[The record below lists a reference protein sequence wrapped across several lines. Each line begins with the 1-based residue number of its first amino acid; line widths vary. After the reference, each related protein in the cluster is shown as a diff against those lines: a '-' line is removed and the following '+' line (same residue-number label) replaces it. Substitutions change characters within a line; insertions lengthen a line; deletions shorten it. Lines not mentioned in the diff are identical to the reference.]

1 MSSGNPES
9 RPGRLRHPLFDPKN
23 QEGLSVLVRPSL
35 RDNDSDGHSRWPLS
49 IRRLWR
55 RIIDK
60 WQTSAQVK
68 TVGRMFIASAIVLF
82 VLCFTLISSMA
93 TRLTQAKV
101 EAAQDGIDRA
111 WRAVEQQIDASDTSN
126 SIQVRINAARTALTE
141 RGGGSDAS
149 DSSSG
154 PVNSAYEPVLIAPD
168 INGEDVVSPDN
179 AQIPKS
185 LRNFIHDN
193 QVAYQF
199 DTLRRPD
206 GSRYK
211 ALIIGSPVSSDVQ
224 GLELY
229 LILPMDNDESTLALM
244 RGLISSGGIILLV
257 VLVGIVWTF
266 AQQVTTP
273 VRTASRTAERFSQGH
288 LSERMAVNGRDEMA
302 RLATSFNSMADSLS
316 KQIKQLEEYGDL
328 QKQFT
333 SDVSHE
339 LRSPLTTVRMAAD
352 IIEDNADNLDPVMRR
367 ASSLMNKEL
376 GRFEGLLSDL
386 LDISRHDSGVEELS
400 LEQVDLL
407 GALHDAWLL
416 NVQLAKKLNVLV
428 RFHVPS
434 EPLFMPIDT
443 RRVKR
448 IFRNLIENALDHAE
462 GKPVDIAVRR
472 NDRAVSIIVLDHGV
486 GLKAGEE
493 DLVFNRFWRAD
504 PSRVRHR
511 GGTGLGLAI
520 ARENAALHGGK
531 LDAIGEIKVGSCF
544 RLTLPIDPDVPVT
557 ANDAALDLAVGEKA
571 DATLAAY
578 PELAVK
584 TYGAVDH
591 AVIEPADG
599 DEASA
604 GDYVSAGDDV
614 HAAGDAY
621 VGGELSDV
629 GAAGV
634 GASAADAGVADERG
648 VPSDGQQALFAPSA
662 ESSLSG
668 STQNAHAESSDL
680 DQPREVSASVAE
692 SAPSAESAQPTVTAD
707 EVASGEIA
715 PSEEWPT
722 VHSGSAGDSAT
733 GGDVENSAA
742 ASEKAVGSAG
752 ADGRGDDYPAEDDYY
767 GTELEEI
774 SEEELR
780 AAAEMDDFDPEP
792 SGSLPVDTP
801 GNADAHTETAHT
813 DAEEDQ

>member
-23 QEGLSVLVRPSL
+23 QEGLSALVRPSL
-35 RDNDSDGHSRWPLS
+35 RDNDPDGHSHWPLS
-49 IRRLWR
+49 IRRVWR

-82 VLCFTLISSMA
+82 VLCFTLISFMT
-93 TRLTQAKV
+93 TRLTQSKV

-111 WRAVEQQIDASDTSN
+111 RRAVEQQIDASDTSN
-126 SIQVRINAARTALTE
+126 SVQVRINAARTALTE
-141 RGGGSDAS
+141 RGGGSETS

-443 RRVKR
+443 RRVQR

-493 DLVFNRFWRAD
+493 ELVFNRFWRAD

-557 ANDAALDLAVGEKA
+557 ADDAALDLAVGEEA

-578 PELAVK
+578 PELVVK

-591 AVIEPADG
+591 AVTEPTDG
-599 DEASA
+599 EVA
-604 GDYVSAGDDV
+604 AGDDALLGDDV
-614 HAAGDAY
+614 RTGGDAN
-621 VGGELSDV
+621 VGGEPS
-629 GAAGV
+629 GAG
-634 GASAADAGVADERG
+634 AADADTAAERG
-648 VPSDGQQALFAPSA
+648 ASDGQQALFAPST
-662 ESSLSG
+662 EFTLSE
-668 STQNAHAESSDL
+668 STQNSQAESSDV
-680 DQPREVSASVAE
+680 DESSEASV
-692 SAPSAESAQPTVTAD
+692 PSAEQTEKPAESVQPTVAPDEMTPD
-707 EVASGEIA
+707 EVIL
-715 PSEEWPT
+715 SEQRAT
-722 VHSGSAGDSAT
+722 IHLGSDAGSE
-733 GGDVENSAA
+733 VENSAVTG
-742 ASEKAVGSAG
+742 EEAVDTVGAESRENNSSA
-752 ADGRGDDYPAEDDYY
+752 ENDYY

-792 SGSLPVDTP
+792 SEARPVDTP
-801 GNADAHTETAHT
+801 ADTDSFTDTAHPT
-813 DAEEDQ
+813 ATEEDQ

>member
-23 QEGLSVLVRPSL
+23 QEGLSALVRPSL
-35 RDNDSDGHSRWPLS
+35 RDNDPDGHSHWPLS
-49 IRRLWR
+49 IRRVWR

-82 VLCFTLISSMA
+82 VLCFTLISFMT
-93 TRLTQAKV
+93 TRLTQSKV

-111 WRAVEQQIDASDTSN
+111 RRAVEQQIDASDTSN
-126 SIQVRINAARTALTE
+126 SVQVRINAVRTALTE
-141 RGGGSDAS
+141 RGGGSETS

-443 RRVKR
+443 RRVQR

-557 ANDAALDLAVGEKA
+557 VNDAALDLAVGEKA
-571 DATLAAY
+571 DATLASY
-578 PELAVK
+578 PELVVK

-591 AVIEPADG
+591 AVTEPTDG
-599 DEASA
+599 DEAST
-604 GDYVSAGDDV
+604 GDNAPAGDDV
-614 HAAGDAY
+614 HAGADIHA
-621 VGGELSDV
+621 GGEPSDA
-629 GAAGV
+629 GAAAA

-648 VPSDGQQALFAPSA
+648 VRSDGQQALFAPSA
-662 ESSLSG
+662 EPSLSG
-668 STQNAHAESSDL
+668 SAQNAHAETSDI
-680 DQPREVSASVAE
+680 DQPSEVSASVAE
-692 SAPSAESAQPTVTAD
+692 NTPSAESAQPTVTAD
-707 EVASGEIA
+707 EVTSGEIA

-722 VHSGSAGDSAT
+722 VYSGSAADSDA
-733 GGDVENSAA
+733 ENSAVT
-742 ASEKAVGSAG
+742 SEKAVDSAG
-752 ADGRGDDYPAEDDYY
+752 ADGRGNDYPAEDDYY

-801 GNADAHTETAHT
+801 GNADTHTETAHT

>member
-23 QEGLSVLVRPSL
+23 QEGLSALVRPSL
-35 RDNDSDGHSRWPLS
+35 RDNYSDGHSRWPLS

-82 VLCFTLISSMA
+82 VLCFTLISFMT
-93 TRLTQAKV
+93 TRLTQVKV

-111 WRAVEQQIDASDTSN
+111 RRAVEQQIDASDTSN

-302 RLATSFNSMADSLS
+302 RLATSFNSMADSLT

-352 IIEDNADNLDPVMRR
+352 IIEDNAANLDPVMRR

-443 RRVKR
+443 RRVQR

-504 PSRVRHR
+504 PSRVSHR

-557 ANDAALDLAVGEKA
+557 ANDAALDLAVGERA
-571 DATLAAY
+571 DATLASY
-578 PELAVK
+578 PELVVK

-591 AVIEPADG
+591 AVTEPTGG
-599 DEASA
+599 DEGSV
-604 GDYVSAGDDV
+604 DDNVPAGDDV
-614 HAAGDAY
+614 HAGGDAY
-621 VGGELSDV
+621 VGGELSDA
-629 GAAGV
+629 GAAGA
-634 GASAADAGVADERG
+634 GTGDAGVADERG

-662 ESSLSG
+662 EPSLSG
-668 STQNAHAESSDL
+668 STQNAHAETSDIDQSS
-680 DQPREVSASVAE
+680 EVSSSVAE
-692 SAPSAESAQPTVTAD
+692 SAPSAESTQPTVTAD
-707 EVASGEIA
+707 EVTPGKIV

-722 VHSGSAGDSAT
+722 VHSGSAADSDA
-733 GGDVENSAA
+733 GHHVENSAVT
-742 ASEKAVGSAG
+742 SGKAVDSAG
-752 ADGRGDDYPAEDDYY
+752 AEARGNDYPAEDDYY

-792 SGSLPVDTP
+792 SGSRPVDNPAET
-801 GNADAHTETAHT
+801 DAHT
-813 DAEEDQ
+813 DSEEDQ

>member
-1 MSSGNPES
+1 M
-9 RPGRLRHPLFDPKN
+9 RHPLFDPKN
-23 QEGLSVLVRPSL
+23 QEGLSALVRPSL
-35 RDNDSDGHSRWPLS
+35 RDNDSDGHSRCPLS
-49 IRRLWR
+49 IRRFWR
-55 RIIDK
+55 RIVDK

-82 VLCFTLISSMA
+82 VLGFTLISFMT

-111 WRAVEQQIDASDTSN
+111 RRAVEQQIDASDTSN
-126 SIQVRINAARTALTE
+126 SVQVRINAARTALTE
-141 RGGGSDAS
+141 RGGGSEAS

-199 DTLRRPD
+199 DTLRHPD

-400 LEQVDLL
+400 LEHVDLL

-443 RRVKR
+443 RRIQR

-472 NDRAVSIIVLDHGV
+472 NERAVSIIVLDHGV

-557 ANDAALDLAVGEKA
+557 ADDAALDLAVGEEA
-571 DATLAAY
+571 DAALAAY
-578 PELAVK
+578 PELVVK

-591 AVIEPADG
+591 TVTEPND
-599 DEASA
+599 DV
-604 GDYVSAGDDV
+604 VSAADDA
-614 HAAGDAY
+614 HA
-621 VGGELSDV
+621 GGETSD
-629 GAAGV
+629 AR
-634 GASAADAGVADERG
+634 AADAGMADERD
-648 VPSDGQQALFAPSA
+648 VSDGQQALFVPLM
-662 ESSLSG
+662 ESSSSG
-668 STQNAHAESSDL
+668 SAQSPHVKGSDVDESS
-680 DQPREVSASVAE
+680 EASVPSPESTEKQAE
-692 SAPSAESAQPTVTAD
+692 ITQPTVTPDKITPNEASLSEQRPTAHSESAD
-707 EVASGEIA
+707 GTDAEDSVGTSRK
-715 PSEEWPT
+715 T
-722 VHSGSAGDSAT
+722 VDSA
-733 GGDVENSAA
+733 SAEA
-742 ASEKAVGSAG
+742 
-752 ADGRGDDYPAEDDYY
+752 RGNDYY

-792 SGSLPVDTP
+792 SGARPVDTS
-801 GNADAHTETAHT
+801 D
-813 DAEEDQ
+813 DSEEDQ

>member
-23 QEGLSVLVRPSL
+23 QEGLSALVRPSL

-82 VLCFTLISSMA
+82 VLGFTLISFMT

-111 WRAVEQQIDASDTSN
+111 RRAVEQQIDASDTSN

-141 RGGGSDAS
+141 RGGGSDVS

-199 DTLRRPD
+199 DTLRRSD

-443 RRVKR
+443 RRIQR

-462 GKPVDIAVRR
+462 GKPLDIAVRR

-486 GLKAGEE
+486 GLKEGEE

-531 LDAIGEIKVGSCF
+531 LDAIGEIEVGSCF

-557 ANDAALDLAVGEKA
+557 GNDAALDLAVGEKA
-571 DATLAAY
+571 DATLASY
-578 PELAVK
+578 PELVVK

-591 AVIEPADG
+591 AVSEPSDG

-604 GDYVSAGDDV
+604 GEALAG
-614 HAAGDAY
+614 GDAY
-621 VGGELSDV
+621 VAGDGRAGGEMGDSSMPD
-629 GAAGV
+629 AGP
-634 GASAADAGVADERG
+634 ADASITEEHGVS
-648 VPSDGQQALFAPSA
+648 SDGQQALFASSA
-662 ESSLSG
+662 ESSTSG
-668 STQNAHAESSDL
+668 SIQSAHAEGADV
-680 DQPREVSASVAE
+680 DQPNEVCPSAAE
-692 SAPSAESAQPTVTAD
+692 SALPTAAPD
-707 EVASGEIA
+707 EVPTGEVT

-722 VHSGSAGDSAT
+722 THAGSAAGSAS
-733 GGDVENSAA
+733 GINVENNAPTSG
-742 ASEKAVGSAG
+742 KPVDNAG
-752 ADGRGDDYPAEDDYY
+752 AETQGNDYSAENDYY

-792 SGSLPVDTP
+792 SGSLPVTTSDDAGIATDT
-801 GNADAHTETAHT
+801 GNPAETAHT
-813 DAEEDQ
+813 DSEEDQ

>member
-23 QEGLSVLVRPSL
+23 QEGLSALVRPSL
-35 RDNDSDGHSRWPLS
+35 RDNDSNGHSRWPLS

-82 VLCFTLISSMA
+82 VLCFTFISFMT

-111 WRAVEQQIDASDTSN
+111 GRAVEQQIDASDTSN

-141 RGGGSDAS
+141 RGGGSEAS

-211 ALIIGSPVSSDVQ
+211 ALIIGSPVSSDVR

-416 NVQLAKKLNVLV
+416 NAQLAKKLNVLV

-443 RRVKR
+443 RRIQR

-472 NDRAVSIIVLDHGV
+472 NERAVSIIVLDHGV

-557 ANDAALDLAVGEKA
+557 ADDAALDLAVGEEA
-571 DATLAAY
+571 GAALAAY
-578 PELAVK
+578 SELVVK

-591 AVIEPADG
+591 TATEPID

-604 GDYVSAGDDV
+604 GDDAPAGNDA
-614 HAAGDAY
+614 HAR
-621 VGGELSDV
+621 GEAID
-629 GAAGV
+629 
-634 GASAADAGVADERG
+634 ASAADSSVADVSVTDERG
-648 VPSDGQQALFAPSA
+648 VPSDGQQALFTPST
-662 ESSLSG
+662 EPSLSG
-668 STQNAHAESSDL
+668 SSTNAHPENLDV
-680 DQPREVSASVAE
+680 DQPGEVRAMTAETWSTVASV
-692 SAPSAESAQPTVTAD
+692 PSAETAQPTVAPG
-707 EVASGEIA
+707 EVTPGEVT
-715 PSEEWPT
+715 PSEQCPT
-722 VHSGSAGDSAT
+722 VHSGS
-733 GGDVENSAA
+733 DVGSDIKNNAVT
-742 ASEKAVGSAG
+742 SEKAVDSVG
-752 ADGRGDDYPAEDDYY
+752 AEANVNDSSAEDDYY

-780 AAAEMDDFDPEP
+780 AAAEIDDFDPEP
-792 SGSLPVDTP
+792 SGSRPVDTP
-801 GNADAHTETAHT
+801 ADSETAHPT
-813 DAEEDQ
+813 DSEEDQ

>member
-23 QEGLSVLVRPSL
+23 QEGLSALVRPSL
-35 RDNDSDGHSRWPLS
+35 RDSDSDGHSRWPLS

-82 VLCFTLISSMA
+82 VLCFTLISFMT

-101 EAAQDGIDRA
+101 EAAQDGIDRGR
-111 WRAVEQQIDASDTSN
+111 RAVEQQIDASDTSN

-443 RRVKR
+443 RRVQR

-472 NDRAVSIIVLDHGV
+472 NDQAVSIIVLDHGV

-557 ANDAALDLAVGEKA
+557 GNDAALDLAVGEKA
-571 DATLAAY
+571 DATLASY
-578 PELAVK
+578 PELVVK

-591 AVIEPADG
+591 AVSEPTEG

-604 GDYVSAGDDV
+604 GEALAG
-614 HAAGDAY
+614 GDAY
-621 VGGELSDV
+621 VADDGRAGGEMGDSSTPD
-629 GAAGV
+629 AGP
-634 GASAADAGVADERG
+634 ADASITDEHGVS
-648 VPSDGQQALFAPSA
+648 SDGQQALFASSA
-662 ESSLSG
+662 ESSTSG
-668 STQNAHAESSDL
+668 STQSAHAEGADV
-680 DQPREVSASVAE
+680 DQPNEVCAS
-692 SAPSAESAQPTVTAD
+692 SAESALPTAAPD
-707 EVASGEIA
+707 EVPTGEVT

-722 VHSGSAGDSAT
+722 THSGSAAGSAS
-733 GGDVENSAA
+733 GIDVENNAPTSG
-742 ASEKAVGSAG
+742 KPVDNAG
-752 ADGRGDDYPAEDDYY
+752 AETQGNDYSAENDYY

-792 SGSLPVDTP
+792 SGSLPVTTSD
-801 GNADAHTETAHT
+801 DAGRYRYWQPRRNRSHRF
-813 DAEEDQ
+813 

>member
-23 QEGLSVLVRPSL
+23 QEGLSALVRPSL

-49 IRRLWR
+49 IRRFWR
-55 RIIDK
+55 RIVDK

-82 VLCFTLISSMA
+82 VLGFTLISFMT

-111 WRAVEQQIDASDTSN
+111 RRAVEQQIDASDTSN

-168 INGEDVVSPDN
+168 INGEDVVSPYN

-199 DTLRRPD
+199 DTLRHPD

-273 VRTASRTAERFSQGH
+273 VRTDSRTAERFSQGH

-443 RRVKR
+443 RRVQR

-472 NDRAVSIIVLDHGV
+472 NDRAVSIIVSDHGV

-571 DATLAAY
+571 DAALTSY
-578 PELAVK
+578 PELVVK

-591 AVIEPADG
+591 AVTEPTDG
-599 DEASA
+599 DEVSA
-604 GDYVSAGDDV
+604 GDVPAGDDV
-614 HAAGDAY
+614 HAGGDAY
-621 VGGELSDV
+621 VGGKLSD
-629 GAAGV
+629 
-634 GASAADAGVADERG
+634 ASAFGSGTGDSGVADERG
-648 VPSDGQQALFAPSA
+648 VSSDGQQALFGPSA
-662 ESSLSG
+662 EPSLSG
-668 STQNAHAESSDL
+668 STQNAQAESSDV
-680 DQPREVSASVAE
+680 DQSSEVGASATE
-692 SAPSAESAQPTVTAD
+692 SALSAESAQPPATPD
-707 EVASGEIA
+707 EVTSGEIA

-722 VHSGSAGDSAT
+722 VHSGSAADSAT
-733 GGDVENSAA
+733 GHDVENSAA
-742 ASEKAVGSAG
+742 TSEKAVDSAG
-752 ADGRGDDYPAEDDYY
+752 ADGRGNDYPAEDDYY

-801 GNADAHTETAHT
+801 GNADPHTEIAHT

>member
-23 QEGLSVLVRPSL
+23 QEGLSALVRPSL

-82 VLCFTLISSMA
+82 ILGFALISFMT

-111 WRAVEQQIDASDTSN
+111 GRAVEQQIDASDTSN

-141 RGGGSDAS
+141 CGGGSEAS

-179 AQIPKS
+179 VQIPKS

-443 RRVKR
+443 RRVQR

-544 RLTLPIDPDVPVT
+544 RLTLPIDPDIPVT
-557 ANDAALDLAVGEKA
+557 ANDAALDLAVGGKA
-571 DATLAAY
+571 DAALASY
-578 PELAVK
+578 PELVVK

-591 AVIEPADG
+591 AVSEATDSDETSTG
-599 DEASA
+599 DNAPA
-604 GDYVSAGDDV
+604 GDGIRAVS
-614 HAAGDAY
+614 DAY
-621 VGGELSDV
+621 VGGELSDASAV
-629 GAAGV
+629 GAG
-634 GASAADAGVADERG
+634 AADAGVADERG
-648 VPSDGQQALFAPSA
+648 AASDGQQALFVPSA
-662 ESSLSG
+662 EPSLSG
-668 STQNAHAESSDL
+668 STQNAHTENSDIY
-680 DQPREVSASVAE
+680 QPSQVSASTAE

-707 EVASGEIA
+707 EVIPGEIA

-722 VHSGSAGDSAT
+722 VHSGSAADSAT
-733 GGDVENSAA
+733 GHDVENSAA
-742 ASEKAVGSAG
+742 TSEKAVGSA
-752 ADGRGDDYPAEDDYY
+752 AAEARGNDYPAEDDYY

-780 AAAEMDDFDPEP
+780 AAAEIDDFDPEP

-801 GNADAHTETAHT
+801 AETDAHTHS
-813 DAEEDQ
+813 EEDQ

>member
-23 QEGLSVLVRPSL
+23 QGGLSALVRPSL

-68 TVGRMFIASAIVLF
+68 TAGRMFIASAIVLF
-82 VLCFTLISSMA
+82 VLGFTLISFMT

-111 WRAVEQQIDASDTSN
+111 RRAVEQQIDASDTSN

-141 RGGGSDAS
+141 RGGGSDVS

-154 PVNSAYEPVLIAPD
+154 PVNSAYEPVLIATD
-168 INGEDVVSPDN
+168 TNGEDVVSPDN

-229 LILPMDNDESTLALM
+229 LILPMDNDESTLALT

-434 EPLFMPIDT
+434 EPLLMPIDT
-443 RRVKR
+443 RRTQR

-462 GKPVDIAVRR
+462 GKPLDIAVRR

-486 GLKAGEE
+486 GLKEGEE

-557 ANDAALDLAVGEKA
+557 GNDAALDLAVGEKA
-571 DATLAAY
+571 DATLASY
-578 PELAVK
+578 PELVVK

-591 AVIEPADG
+591 AVSEPTEG

-604 GDYVSAGDDV
+604 SEALAG
-614 HAAGDAY
+614 GDAY
-621 VGGELSDV
+621 TADDGHAGGEMGDSSMPD
-629 GAAGV
+629 AGP
-634 GASAADAGVADERG
+634 ADASITDEHGVS
-648 VPSDGQQALFAPSA
+648 SDGQQALFASSA
-662 ESSLSG
+662 ESSTSG
-668 STQNAHAESSDL
+668 SIQSAHAEGADV
-680 DQPREVSASVAE
+680 DQPNEVCASAAE
-692 SAPSAESAQPTVTAD
+692 SALPTAAPD
-707 EVASGEIA
+707 EVPTGEVT
-715 PSEEWPT
+715 PSKEWPT
-722 VHSGSAGDSAT
+722 THAGSASGI
-733 GGDVENSAA
+733 DVKNNAPTSG
-742 ASEKAVGSAG
+742 KPVDNAG
-752 ADGRGDDYPAEDDYY
+752 AETQGNDYSAENDYY

-780 AAAEMDDFDPEP
+780 AAAEIDDFDPEP
-792 SGSLPVDTP
+792 SGSLPVTTSDDAGIATDT
-801 GNADAHTETAHT
+801 GNPAKTAHT
-813 DAEEDQ
+813 DSEEDQ